1 MNFYS
6 FARVVLRPVSCIF
19 FPIKV
24 HGDRTCMPDDTG
36 VVLCA
41 NHISFLDVI
50 FLAFTFKRQIHFV
63 AKEKYA
69 NAFMLKTLFK
79 WLESFGI
86 NTEKPDIAAIKRCIN
101 VAEQGDVLGI
111 FPEGTRILN
120 GKVSN
125 PMPGVMMIAQKAKA
139 PIVYARI
146 RPKHGKF
153 RLFSRTDIYVGG
165 CTTTQKLG
173 VTNGRGSEY
182 KAASEKL
189 MKMIYKLGE
198 NDCKGN

>member
-6 FARVVLRPVSCIF
+6 FAKVVIRPVSGIF

-24 HGDRTCMPDDTG
+24 HGDKNLLPDNTG

-50 FLAFTFKRQIHFV
+50 FLALTFKRQIHFV
-63 AKEKYA
+63 GKDKYA
-69 NAFMLKTLFK
+69 ENVILKPLFK
-79 WLESFGI
+79 WLGSFGI
-86 NTEKPDIAAIKRCIN
+86 NTEKPDIAAIKKCIG
-101 VAEQGDVLGI
+101 VASSGDVLGI

-125 PMPGVMMIAQKAKA
+125 PMPGVIMIAQKAKV
-139 PIVYARI
+139 PIVYAKIKPR
-146 RPKHGKF
+146 RGKF
-153 RLFSRTDIYVGG
+153 RLFIKTDVYIGE
-165 CTTTQKLG
+165 CITTQDLG

-182 KAASEKL
+182 KEAAERL
-189 MKMIYKLGE
+189 MKKIYALGE
-198 NDCKGN
+198 

>member
-6 FARVVLRPVSCIF
+6 FAKVVLRPVSCIF

-153 RLFSRTDIYVGG
+153 RLFSRTDVYVGG
-165 CTTTQKLG
+165 CTTTQELG

-189 MKMIYKLGE
+189 MNMIYKLGE
-198 NDCKGN
+198 